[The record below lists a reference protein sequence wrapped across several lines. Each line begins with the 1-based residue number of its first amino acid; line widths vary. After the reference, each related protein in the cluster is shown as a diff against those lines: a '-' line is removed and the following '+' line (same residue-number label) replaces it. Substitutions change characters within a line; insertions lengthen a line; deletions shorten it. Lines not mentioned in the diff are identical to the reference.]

1 MSALQHFS
9 IVRDYLR
16 NFILYFG
23 YIAEII
29 LFQLLIL
36 IAGGLVIAEVETLEV
51 SEAIY
56 FAFVTGLTIGYGDI
70 TPHTGLGQVVSLA
83 IGLNGLVFS
92 GLIIA
97 VANRALAETVK
108 QHTAHKHKKAERKPK
123 R

>member
-1 MSALQHFS
+1 M
-9 IVRDYLR
+9 VRDYMR
-16 NFILYFG
+16 NFIRYFG

-36 IAGGLVIAEVETLEV
+36 IAGGLAIAKIEAIEV
-51 SEAIY
+51 SDALY
-56 FAFVTGLTIGYGDI
+56 FAFVTGFTIGYGDI

-83 IGLNGLVFS
+83 IGLDGLVFS

-97 VANRALAETVK
+97 IANRALAETVK
-108 QHTAHKHKKAERKPK
+108 THAAHKHKKAERKPK

>member
-1 MSALQHFS
+1 MSIQQRLS
-9 IVRDYLR
+9 MIRDYMR
-16 NFILYFG
+16 NYVRYLVYVMD
-23 YIAEII
+23 II

-36 IAGGLVIAEVETLEV
+36 IAGGLVIAKI
-51 SEAIY
+51 EAIGVSDALY
-56 FAFVTGLTIGYGDI
+56 FAFVTGFTIGYGDI

-97 VANRALAETVK
+97 VANRALADTVK
-108 QHTAHKHKKAERKPK
+108 QHVAHKHKKAERKPK